1 MDVVRGPG
9 GGLWWLDPQRAD
21 TSDTAVRV
29 AAMSSGDDV
38 ALTTRRPRQGSQKL
52 AGGRAKRHPR
62 LPSPRIDLHPDR
74 GA

>member
-1 MDVVRGPG
+1 LWVDVVRGPG

-38 ALTTRRPRQGSQKL
+38 AL
-52 AGGRAKRHPR
+52 
-62 LPSPRIDLHPDR
+62 
-74 GA
+74 